1 VAEKK
6 TIDLLVNGGQATAG
20 PPLGPTLGP
29 LGVNVLAV
37 VNRINELTKAYS
49 GMKIPVKI
57 EVDTGTKAFEV
68 VVGTPTTAALIVREL
83 GVEKATGDVKKQV
96 TGNLTMAQVL
106 KLAEA
111 KRQQLLASDLKA
123 SVREVLGCCL
133 SVGVTVEG
141 KSPKEVQKEIS
152 KGVYDQLFQGKA

>member
-1 VAEKK
+1 MADKK

-57 EVDTGTKAFEV
+57 QIDTETKGFEV
-68 VVGTPTTAALIVREL
+68 TVGTPTTAALIVREL

-96 TGNLTMAQVL
+96 TGNLTMAQVV
-106 KLAEA
+106 KLAEV

-123 SVREVLGCCL
+123 AVREVLGCCL

-141 KSPKEVQKEIS
+141 KSPKDVLKGVS
-152 KGVYDQLFQGKA
+152 AGVYDGLFRGKA

>member
-1 VAEKK
+1 MADKK

-20 PPLGPTLGP
+20 PPMGPTLGP

-57 EVDTGTKAFEV
+57 QVDTETKAFEV
-68 VVGTPTTAALIVREL
+68 IVGTPTTAALIVREL

-96 TGNLTMAQVL
+96 TGNLTMAQVV
-106 KLAEA
+106 KLADV

-123 SVREVLGCCL
+123 AVREVLGCCL

-141 KSPKEVQKEIS
+141 KSPKEVQKEVGA
-152 KGVYDQLFQGKA
+152 GVYDSLLRTKG